1 MLWHWLIEFWRF
13 KEPSRVG
20 GAWCYQLSK
29 GTEAVGMDVTT
40 GYVGRREDPGPSQ
53 DWETRNSEKRHIR
66 RQGNDGVFRMVVE
79 FSYKTFE
86 HPLLEMFGPE
96 VFCFFL

>member
-1 MLWHWLIEFWRF
+1 MELLLWHWLIEFWRF

-40 GYVGRREDPGPSQ
+40 GYVGRRGEKTQAQARTGRPG
-53 DWETRNSEKRHIR
+53 TVR
-66 RQGNDGVFRMVVE
+66 RGMSGDREMME
-79 FSYKTFE
+79 FS
-86 HPLLEMFGPE
+86 GWW
-96 VFCFFL
+96 